1 MRKVP
6 GASVEF
12 DRLGRLIAVL
22 LGLYLL
28 KTLTQSVMAFA
39 LTGSIQSAMH
49 DLRDAV
55 EKKLAR
61 LPVKY
66 FDAHPFGDVLSRV
79 TNDLDTLSN
88 GLQQTLMQILSG
100 ILQIILAFAMM
111 LSINRL
117 MAAVVFLIVP
127 SGRPH
132 HPVCC
137 DPEPE
142 TLSRPAEHPGE
153 LNGAITEMYTGYK
166 EIQLFNKQEEAV
178 LDFEAV
184 NEELRDNAFKAQFMS
199 SLISPLVSMSTY
211 LVIGVVAI
219 IGCLLALNGSIQ
231 VGQIQAFVRYVWQV
245 NDPMSQVSNFS
256 AQIQAAFAALS
267 RIAQILDEEELAEP
281 QVPARLSEAPG
292 TIVFEHVYFGYEP
305 GKPIIRGPKPYGKT
319 RADRSHCRSYRSRE
333 VHHHQPPH
341 AILRCGQRQNSDGR
355 HRYPGHDPGG
365 PAQNM
370 AMVLQDTWLFNGTI
384 YDNLRYGRLD
394 ARRDEVIAAAK
405 LAGVHHFIKTLPG
418 GYDMIVNEE
427 GSNISQ
433 GEKQLLTIAR
443 AILKAPQILILDEAT
458 SSVDTRLE
466 KHLQEAMAT
475 VIGNRTSFII
485 AHRLST
491 IRNADPDSGFGSRGR
506 GGAGAARGTVKKR
519 RFLRPPLQ
527 FPVCPLAIRSDGNP
541 KKPHI
546 HQLFRCFQHCMNV
559 LRLLLL
565 LVLIQ
570 ERAEAV
576 LHALQISKHL
586 FLIQPGAQLYAF
598 RYLFEK
604 IPVHLTDRP
613 PQIPDPPRQVLRRP
627 EHGIFK
633 DPLFPGAG
641 CQRSIP
647 EHEKFFYG
655 LERIFLLCRRHF
667 SAPHIPSDPG
677 KPHPHTAG
685 TAHLSLNNNDTSSP

>member
-1 MRKVP
+1 MKHKIRYLKNTADRLAPFISPYKGGFFLSVLMVCLTTLTLSISPAVEGLATTLLVQNARDLMRKVP

-12 DRLGRLIAVL
+12 DHLGRLIAVL

-117 MAAVVFLIVP
+117 MTAVVFLIVP
-127 SGRPH
+127 SAVLITRFVVIRSQKLFLGQQN
-132 HPVCC
+132 
-137 DPEPE
+137 
-142 TLSRPAEHPGE
+142 TLGK

-267 RIAQILDEEELAEP
+267 RIAQILDEDELAEP
-281 QVPARLSEAPG
+281 QAPARLSEAPG

-305 GKPIIRGPKPYGKT
+305 GKPIIRDLNLTVKRGQTVAIVGPTGAGKSTIINLLMRFYDADSGRILMDGTDIRDMT
-319 RADRSHCRSYRSRE
+319 RED
-333 VHHHQPPH
+333 
-341 AILRCGQRQNSDGR
+341 LRK
-355 HRYPGHDPGG
+355 
-365 PAQNM
+365 NM

-475 VIGNRTSFII
+475 VIENRTSFII

-491 IRNADPDSGFGSRGR
+491 IRNAD
-506 GGAGAARGTVKKR
+506 
-519 RFLRPPLQ
+519 L
-527 FPVCPLAIRSDGNP
+527 I
-541 KKPHI
+541 
-546 HQLFRCFQHCMNV
+546 
-559 LRLLLL
+559 
-565 LVLIQ
+565 LVLDHGDVVEQ
-570 ERAEAV
+570 GRHAELLKKGGFYAR
-576 LHALQISKHL
+576 
-586 FLIQPGAQLYAF
+586 LYNS
-598 RYLFEK
+598 
-604 IPVHLTDRP
+604 
-613 PQIPDPPRQVLRRP
+613 Q
-627 EHGIFK
+627 
-633 DPLFPGAG
+633 
-641 CQRSIP
+641 
-647 EHEKFFYG
+647 
-655 LERIFLLCRRHF
+655 F
-667 SAPHIPSDPG
+667 SH
-677 KPHPHTAG
+677 
-685 TAHLSLNNNDTSSP
+685 SSG

>member
-1 MRKVP
+1 MKHKIRYLKNTAGRLAPFISPYKGGFFLSVLMVCLTTLTLSISPSVEGMATTLLVQNARDLMRKVP

-127 SGRPH
+127 SAVLITRFVVIRSQKLFLGQQN
-132 HPVCC
+132 
-137 DPEPE
+137 
-142 TLSRPAEHPGE
+142 TLGK

-305 GKPIIRGPKPYGKT
+305 GKPIIRDLNLTVKRGQTVAIVGPTGAGKSTIINLLMRFYDADSGRILMDGTDIRDMT
-319 RADRSHCRSYRSRE
+319 RED
-333 VHHHQPPH
+333 
-341 AILRCGQRQNSDGR
+341 LRK
-355 HRYPGHDPGG
+355 
-365 PAQNM
+365 NM

-475 VIGNRTSFII
+475 VIENRTSFII

-491 IRNADPDSGFGSRGR
+491 IRNAD
-506 GGAGAARGTVKKR
+506 
-519 RFLRPPLQ
+519 L
-527 FPVCPLAIRSDGNP
+527 I
-541 KKPHI
+541 
-546 HQLFRCFQHCMNV
+546 
-559 LRLLLL
+559 
-565 LVLIQ
+565 LVLDHGDVVEQ
-570 ERAEAV
+570 GRHAELLKKGGFYAR
-576 LHALQISKHL
+576 
-586 FLIQPGAQLYAF
+586 LYNSQF
-598 RYLFEK
+598 
-604 IPVHLTDRP
+604 
-613 PQIPDPPRQVLRRP
+613 
-627 EHGIFK
+627 
-633 DPLFPGAG
+633 
-641 CQRSIP
+641 
-647 EHEKFFYG
+647 
-655 LERIFLLCRRHF
+655 
-667 SAPHIPSDPG
+667 
-677 KPHPHTAG
+677 
-685 TAHLSLNNNDTSSP
+685 AH

>member
-1 MRKVP
+1 MKHKIRYLKNTADRLAPFISPYKGGFFLSVLMVCLTTLTLSISPSVEGMATTLLVQNARDLMRKVP

-127 SGRPH
+127 SAVLITRFVVIRSQKLFLGQQN
-132 HPVCC
+132 
-137 DPEPE
+137 
-142 TLSRPAEHPGE
+142 TLGK

-267 RIAQILDEEELAEP
+267 RIAQILDEDELAEP
-281 QVPARLSEAPG
+281 QAPARLSEAPG

-305 GKPIIRGPKPYGKT
+305 GKPIIRDLNLTVKRGQTVAIVGPTGAGKSTIINLLMRFYDADSGRILMDGTDIRDMT
-319 RADRSHCRSYRSRE
+319 RED
-333 VHHHQPPH
+333 
-341 AILRCGQRQNSDGR
+341 LRK
-355 HRYPGHDPGG
+355 
-365 PAQNM
+365 NM

-475 VIGNRTSFII
+475 VIENRTSFII

-491 IRNADPDSGFGSRGR
+491 IRNAD
-506 GGAGAARGTVKKR
+506 
-519 RFLRPPLQ
+519 L
-527 FPVCPLAIRSDGNP
+527 I
-541 KKPHI
+541 
-546 HQLFRCFQHCMNV
+546 
-559 LRLLLL
+559 
-565 LVLIQ
+565 LVLDHGDVVEQ
-570 ERAEAV
+570 GRHAELLKKGGFYAR
-576 LHALQISKHL
+576 
-586 FLIQPGAQLYAF
+586 LYNS
-598 RYLFEK
+598 
-604 IPVHLTDRP
+604 
-613 PQIPDPPRQVLRRP
+613 Q
-627 EHGIFK
+627 
-633 DPLFPGAG
+633 
-641 CQRSIP
+641 
-647 EHEKFFYG
+647 
-655 LERIFLLCRRHF
+655 F
-667 SAPHIPSDPG
+667 SH
-677 KPHPHTAG
+677 
-685 TAHLSLNNNDTSSP
+685 SSG

>member
-1 MRKVP
+1 MKHKIRYLKNTAGRLAPFISPYKGGFFLSVLMVCLTTLTLSISPAVEGMATTLLVQNARDLMRKVH
-6 GASVEF
+6 GASVES

-39 LTGSIQSAMH
+39 ITGSIQSAMH

-127 SGRPH
+127 SAVLITRFVVIRSQKLFLGQQN
-132 HPVCC
+132 
-137 DPEPE
+137 
-142 TLSRPAEHPGE
+142 TLGK

-267 RIAQILDEEELAEP
+267 RIAQILDEDELAEP
-281 QVPARLSEAPG
+281 QAPARLSEAPG

-305 GKPIIRGPKPYGKT
+305 GKPIIRDLNLTVKRGQTVAIVGPTGAGKSTIINLLMRFYDADSGRILMDGTDIRDMT
-319 RADRSHCRSYRSRE
+319 RED
-333 VHHHQPPH
+333 
-341 AILRCGQRQNSDGR
+341 LRK
-355 HRYPGHDPGG
+355 
-365 PAQNM
+365 NM

-475 VIGNRTSFII
+475 VIENRTSFII

-491 IRNADPDSGFGSRGR
+491 IRNAD
-506 GGAGAARGTVKKR
+506 
-519 RFLRPPLQ
+519 L
-527 FPVCPLAIRSDGNP
+527 I
-541 KKPHI
+541 
-546 HQLFRCFQHCMNV
+546 
-559 LRLLLL
+559 
-565 LVLIQ
+565 LVLDHGDVVEQ
-570 ERAEAV
+570 GRHAELLKKGGFYAR
-576 LHALQISKHL
+576 
-586 FLIQPGAQLYAF
+586 LYNSQF
-598 RYLFEK
+598 
-604 IPVHLTDRP
+604 
-613 PQIPDPPRQVLRRP
+613 
-627 EHGIFK
+627 
-633 DPLFPGAG
+633 
-641 CQRSIP
+641 
-647 EHEKFFYG
+647 
-655 LERIFLLCRRHF
+655 
-667 SAPHIPSDPG
+667 
-677 KPHPHTAG
+677 
-685 TAHLSLNNNDTSSP
+685 AH

>member
-1 MRKVP
+1 MKHKIRYLKNTAGRLAPFISPYKGGFFLSVLMVCLTTLTLSISPAVEGLATTLLVQNARDLMRKVP

-127 SGRPH
+127 SAVLITRFVVIRSQKLFLGQQN
-132 HPVCC
+132 
-137 DPEPE
+137 
-142 TLSRPAEHPGE
+142 TLGK

-305 GKPIIRGPKPYGKT
+305 GKPIIRDLNLTVKRGQTVAIVGPTGAGKSTIINLLMRFYDADSGRILMDGTDIRDMT
-319 RADRSHCRSYRSRE
+319 RED
-333 VHHHQPPH
+333 
-341 AILRCGQRQNSDGR
+341 LRK
-355 HRYPGHDPGG
+355 
-365 PAQNM
+365 NM

-475 VIGNRTSFII
+475 VIENRTSFII

-491 IRNADPDSGFGSRGR
+491 IRNAD
-506 GGAGAARGTVKKR
+506 
-519 RFLRPPLQ
+519 L
-527 FPVCPLAIRSDGNP
+527 I
-541 KKPHI
+541 
-546 HQLFRCFQHCMNV
+546 
-559 LRLLLL
+559 
-565 LVLIQ
+565 LVLDHGDVVEQ
-570 ERAEAV
+570 GRHAELLKKGGFYAR
-576 LHALQISKHL
+576 
-586 FLIQPGAQLYAF
+586 LYNSQF
-598 RYLFEK
+598 
-604 IPVHLTDRP
+604 
-613 PQIPDPPRQVLRRP
+613 
-627 EHGIFK
+627 
-633 DPLFPGAG
+633 
-641 CQRSIP
+641 
-647 EHEKFFYG
+647 
-655 LERIFLLCRRHF
+655 
-667 SAPHIPSDPG
+667 
-677 KPHPHTAG
+677 
-685 TAHLSLNNNDTSSP
+685 AH

>member
-1 MRKVP
+1 MKHKIRYLKNTAGRLAPFISPYKGGFFLSVLMVCLTTLTLSISPAVEGLATTLLVQNARDLMRKVP

-12 DRLGRLIAVL
+12 DHLGRLIAVL

-79 TNDLDTLSN
+79 TNDLDTLST
-88 GLQQTLMQILSG
+88 GLQQTFMQILSG

-117 MAAVVFLIVP
+117 MTAVVFLIVP
-127 SGRPH
+127 SAVLITRFVVIRSQKLFLGQQN
-132 HPVCC
+132 
-137 DPEPE
+137 
-142 TLSRPAEHPGE
+142 TLGK

-281 QVPARLSEAPG
+281 QAPARLSEAPG

-305 GKPIIRGPKPYGKT
+305 GKPIIRDLNLTVKRGQTVAIVGPTGAGKSTIINLLMRFYDADSGRILMDGTDIRDMT
-319 RADRSHCRSYRSRE
+319 RED
-333 VHHHQPPH
+333 
-341 AILRCGQRQNSDGR
+341 LRK
-355 HRYPGHDPGG
+355 
-365 PAQNM
+365 NM

-475 VIGNRTSFII
+475 VIENRTSFII

-491 IRNADPDSGFGSRGR
+491 IRNAD
-506 GGAGAARGTVKKR
+506 
-519 RFLRPPLQ
+519 L
-527 FPVCPLAIRSDGNP
+527 I
-541 KKPHI
+541 
-546 HQLFRCFQHCMNV
+546 
-559 LRLLLL
+559 
-565 LVLIQ
+565 LVLDHGDVVEQ
-570 ERAEAV
+570 GRHAELLKKGGFYAR
-576 LHALQISKHL
+576 
-586 FLIQPGAQLYAF
+586 LYNSQF
-598 RYLFEK
+598 
-604 IPVHLTDRP
+604 
-613 PQIPDPPRQVLRRP
+613 
-627 EHGIFK
+627 
-633 DPLFPGAG
+633 
-641 CQRSIP
+641 
-647 EHEKFFYG
+647 
-655 LERIFLLCRRHF
+655 
-667 SAPHIPSDPG
+667 
-677 KPHPHTAG
+677 
-685 TAHLSLNNNDTSSP
+685 AH

>member
-1 MRKVP
+1 MKHKIRYLKNTAGRLAPFISPYKGGFFLSVLMVCLTTLTLSISPAVEGLATTLLVQNARDLMRKVP

-12 DRLGRLIAVL
+12 DHLGRLIAVL

-28 KTLTQSVMAFA
+28 KTLTQSVMAFT

-127 SGRPH
+127 SAVLITRFVVIRSQKLFLGQQN
-132 HPVCC
+132 
-137 DPEPE
+137 
-142 TLSRPAEHPGE
+142 TLGK

-267 RIAQILDEEELAEP
+267 RIAQILDEDELAEP
-281 QVPARLSEAPG
+281 QAPARLSEAPG

-305 GKPIIRGPKPYGKT
+305 GKPIIRDLNLTVKRGQTVAIVGPTGAGKSTIINLLMRFYDADSGRILMDGTDIRDMT
-319 RADRSHCRSYRSRE
+319 RED
-333 VHHHQPPH
+333 
-341 AILRCGQRQNSDGR
+341 LRK
-355 HRYPGHDPGG
+355 
-365 PAQNM
+365 NM

-475 VIGNRTSFII
+475 VIENRTSFII

-491 IRNADPDSGFGSRGR
+491 IRNAD
-506 GGAGAARGTVKKR
+506 
-519 RFLRPPLQ
+519 L
-527 FPVCPLAIRSDGNP
+527 I
-541 KKPHI
+541 
-546 HQLFRCFQHCMNV
+546 
-559 LRLLLL
+559 
-565 LVLIQ
+565 LVLDHGDVVEQ
-570 ERAEAV
+570 GRHAELLKKGGFYAR
-576 LHALQISKHL
+576 
-586 FLIQPGAQLYAF
+586 LYNS
-598 RYLFEK
+598 
-604 IPVHLTDRP
+604 
-613 PQIPDPPRQVLRRP
+613 Q
-627 EHGIFK
+627 
-633 DPLFPGAG
+633 
-641 CQRSIP
+641 
-647 EHEKFFYG
+647 
-655 LERIFLLCRRHF
+655 F
-667 SAPHIPSDPG
+667 SH
-677 KPHPHTAG
+677 
-685 TAHLSLNNNDTSSP
+685 SSG

>member
-1 MRKVP
+1 MKHKIRYLKNTAGRLAPFISPYKGGFFLSVLMVCLTTLTLSISPSVEGMATTLLVQNARDLMRKVP

-39 LTGSIQSAMH
+39 ITGSIQSAMH

-127 SGRPH
+127 SAVLITRFVVIRSQKLFLGQQN
-132 HPVCC
+132 
-137 DPEPE
+137 
-142 TLSRPAEHPGE
+142 TLGK

-305 GKPIIRGPKPYGKT
+305 GKPIIRDLNLTVKRGQTVAIVGPTGAGKSTIINLLMRFYDADSGRILMDGTDIRDMT
-319 RADRSHCRSYRSRE
+319 RED
-333 VHHHQPPH
+333 
-341 AILRCGQRQNSDGR
+341 LRK
-355 HRYPGHDPGG
+355 
-365 PAQNM
+365 NM

-475 VIGNRTSFII
+475 VIENRTSFII

-491 IRNADPDSGFGSRGR
+491 IRNAD
-506 GGAGAARGTVKKR
+506 
-519 RFLRPPLQ
+519 L
-527 FPVCPLAIRSDGNP
+527 I
-541 KKPHI
+541 
-546 HQLFRCFQHCMNV
+546 
-559 LRLLLL
+559 
-565 LVLIQ
+565 LVLDHGDVVEQ
-570 ERAEAV
+570 GRHAELLKKGGFYAR
-576 LHALQISKHL
+576 
-586 FLIQPGAQLYAF
+586 LYNSQF
-598 RYLFEK
+598 
-604 IPVHLTDRP
+604 
-613 PQIPDPPRQVLRRP
+613 
-627 EHGIFK
+627 
-633 DPLFPGAG
+633 
-641 CQRSIP
+641 
-647 EHEKFFYG
+647 
-655 LERIFLLCRRHF
+655 
-667 SAPHIPSDPG
+667 
-677 KPHPHTAG
+677 
-685 TAHLSLNNNDTSSP
+685 AH

>member
-1 MRKVP
+1 MKHKIRYLKNTAGRLAPFISPYKGGFFLSVLMVCLTTLTLSISPAVEGMATTLLVQNARDLMRKVP

-66 FDAHPFGDVLSRV
+66 VDAHPFGDVLSRV

-127 SGRPH
+127 SAVLITRFVVIRSQKLFLGQQN
-132 HPVCC
+132 
-137 DPEPE
+137 
-142 TLSRPAEHPGE
+142 TLGK

-305 GKPIIRGPKPYGKT
+305 GKPIIRDLNLTVKRGQTVAIVGPTGAGKSTIINLLMRFYDADSGRILMDGTDIRDMT
-319 RADRSHCRSYRSRE
+319 RED
-333 VHHHQPPH
+333 
-341 AILRCGQRQNSDGR
+341 LRK
-355 HRYPGHDPGG
+355 
-365 PAQNM
+365 NM

-475 VIGNRTSFII
+475 VIENRTSFII

-491 IRNADPDSGFGSRGR
+491 IRNAD
-506 GGAGAARGTVKKR
+506 
-519 RFLRPPLQ
+519 L
-527 FPVCPLAIRSDGNP
+527 I
-541 KKPHI
+541 
-546 HQLFRCFQHCMNV
+546 
-559 LRLLLL
+559 
-565 LVLIQ
+565 LVLDHGDVVEQ
-570 ERAEAV
+570 GRHAELLKKGGFYAR
-576 LHALQISKHL
+576 
-586 FLIQPGAQLYAF
+586 LYNSQF
-598 RYLFEK
+598 
-604 IPVHLTDRP
+604 
-613 PQIPDPPRQVLRRP
+613 
-627 EHGIFK
+627 
-633 DPLFPGAG
+633 
-641 CQRSIP
+641 
-647 EHEKFFYG
+647 
-655 LERIFLLCRRHF
+655 
-667 SAPHIPSDPG
+667 
-677 KPHPHTAG
+677 
-685 TAHLSLNNNDTSSP
+685 AH

>member
-1 MRKVP
+1 MKHKIRYLKNTAGRLAPFISPYKGGFFLSVLMVCLTTLTLSISPSVEGMATTLLVQNARDLMRKVP

-55 EKKLAR
+55 EKTLAR

-127 SGRPH
+127 SAVLITRFVVIRSQKLFLGQQN
-132 HPVCC
+132 
-137 DPEPE
+137 
-142 TLSRPAEHPGE
+142 TLGK

-267 RIAQILDEEELAEP
+267 RIAQILDEDELAEP
-281 QVPARLSEAPG
+281 QAPARLSEAPG

-305 GKPIIRGPKPYGKT
+305 GKPIIRDLNLTVKRGQTVAIVGPTGAGKSTIINLLMRFYDADSGRILMDGTDIRDMT
-319 RADRSHCRSYRSRE
+319 RED
-333 VHHHQPPH
+333 
-341 AILRCGQRQNSDGR
+341 LRK
-355 HRYPGHDPGG
+355 
-365 PAQNM
+365 NM

-475 VIGNRTSFII
+475 VIENRTSFII

-491 IRNADPDSGFGSRGR
+491 IRNAD
-506 GGAGAARGTVKKR
+506 
-519 RFLRPPLQ
+519 L
-527 FPVCPLAIRSDGNP
+527 I
-541 KKPHI
+541 
-546 HQLFRCFQHCMNV
+546 
-559 LRLLLL
+559 
-565 LVLIQ
+565 LVLDHGDVVEQ
-570 ERAEAV
+570 GRHAELLKKGGFYAR
-576 LHALQISKHL
+576 
-586 FLIQPGAQLYAF
+586 LYNS
-598 RYLFEK
+598 
-604 IPVHLTDRP
+604 
-613 PQIPDPPRQVLRRP
+613 Q
-627 EHGIFK
+627 
-633 DPLFPGAG
+633 
-641 CQRSIP
+641 
-647 EHEKFFYG
+647 
-655 LERIFLLCRRHF
+655 F
-667 SAPHIPSDPG
+667 SH
-677 KPHPHTAG
+677 
-685 TAHLSLNNNDTSSP
+685 SSG

>member
-1 MRKVP
+1 MKHKIRYLKNTADRLAPFISPYKGGFFLSVLMVCLTTLTLSISPAVEGLATTLLVQNARDLMRKVP

-39 LTGSIQSAMH
+39 ITGSIQSAMH

-127 SGRPH
+127 SAVLITRFVVIRSQKLFLGQQN
-132 HPVCC
+132 
-137 DPEPE
+137 
-142 TLSRPAEHPGE
+142 TLGK

-305 GKPIIRGPKPYGKT
+305 GKPIIRDLNLTVKRGQTVAIVGPTGAGKSTIINLLMRFYDADSGRILMDGTDIRDMT
-319 RADRSHCRSYRSRE
+319 RED
-333 VHHHQPPH
+333 
-341 AILRCGQRQNSDGR
+341 LRK
-355 HRYPGHDPGG
+355 
-365 PAQNM
+365 NM

-475 VIGNRTSFII
+475 VIENRTSFII

-491 IRNADPDSGFGSRGR
+491 IRNAD
-506 GGAGAARGTVKKR
+506 
-519 RFLRPPLQ
+519 L
-527 FPVCPLAIRSDGNP
+527 I
-541 KKPHI
+541 
-546 HQLFRCFQHCMNV
+546 
-559 LRLLLL
+559 
-565 LVLIQ
+565 LVLDHGDVVEQ
-570 ERAEAV
+570 GRHAELLKKGGFYAR
-576 LHALQISKHL
+576 
-586 FLIQPGAQLYAF
+586 LYNSQF
-598 RYLFEK
+598 
-604 IPVHLTDRP
+604 
-613 PQIPDPPRQVLRRP
+613 
-627 EHGIFK
+627 
-633 DPLFPGAG
+633 
-641 CQRSIP
+641 
-647 EHEKFFYG
+647 
-655 LERIFLLCRRHF
+655 
-667 SAPHIPSDPG
+667 
-677 KPHPHTAG
+677 
-685 TAHLSLNNNDTSSP
+685 AH

>member
-1 MRKVP
+1 MKHKIRYLKNTAGRLAPFISPYKGGFFLSVLMVCLTTLTLSISPSVEGMATTLLVQNARDLMRKVP

-127 SGRPH
+127 SAVLITRFVVIRSQKLFLGQQN
-132 HPVCC
+132 
-137 DPEPE
+137 
-142 TLSRPAEHPGE
+142 TLGK

-305 GKPIIRGPKPYGKT
+305 GKPIIRDLNLTVKRGQTVAIVGPTGAGKSTIINLLMRFYDADSGRILMDGTDIRDMT
-319 RADRSHCRSYRSRE
+319 RED
-333 VHHHQPPH
+333 
-341 AILRCGQRQNSDGR
+341 LRK
-355 HRYPGHDPGG
+355 
-365 PAQNM
+365 NM

-466 KHLQEAMAT
+466 KRLQEAMAT
-475 VIGNRTSFII
+475 VIENRTSFII

-491 IRNADPDSGFGSRGR
+491 IRNAD
-506 GGAGAARGTVKKR
+506 
-519 RFLRPPLQ
+519 L
-527 FPVCPLAIRSDGNP
+527 I
-541 KKPHI
+541 
-546 HQLFRCFQHCMNV
+546 
-559 LRLLLL
+559 
-565 LVLIQ
+565 LVLDHGDVVEQ
-570 ERAEAV
+570 GRHAELLKKGGFYAR
-576 LHALQISKHL
+576 
-586 FLIQPGAQLYAF
+586 LYNSQF
-598 RYLFEK
+598 
-604 IPVHLTDRP
+604 
-613 PQIPDPPRQVLRRP
+613 
-627 EHGIFK
+627 
-633 DPLFPGAG
+633 
-641 CQRSIP
+641 
-647 EHEKFFYG
+647 
-655 LERIFLLCRRHF
+655 
-667 SAPHIPSDPG
+667 
-677 KPHPHTAG
+677 
-685 TAHLSLNNNDTSSP
+685 AH

>member
-1 MRKVP
+1 MKHKIRYLKNTADRLAPFISPYKGGFFLSVLMVCLTTLTLSISPAVEGMATTLLVQNARDLMRKVP

-12 DRLGRLIAVL
+12 DHLGRLIAVL

-79 TNDLDTLSN
+79 TNDLDTLST

-117 MAAVVFLIVP
+117 MTAVVFLIVP
-127 SGRPH
+127 SAVLITRFVVIRSQKLFLGQQN
-132 HPVCC
+132 
-137 DPEPE
+137 
-142 TLSRPAEHPGE
+142 TLGK

-267 RIAQILDEEELAEP
+267 RIAQILDEDELAEP
-281 QVPARLSEAPG
+281 QAPARLSEAPG

-305 GKPIIRGPKPYGKT
+305 GKPIIRDLNLTVKRGQTVAIVGPTGAGKSTIINLLMRFYDADSGRILMDGTDIRDMT
-319 RADRSHCRSYRSRE
+319 RED
-333 VHHHQPPH
+333 
-341 AILRCGQRQNSDGR
+341 LRK
-355 HRYPGHDPGG
+355 
-365 PAQNM
+365 NM

-475 VIGNRTSFII
+475 VIENRTSFII

-491 IRNADPDSGFGSRGR
+491 IRNAD
-506 GGAGAARGTVKKR
+506 
-519 RFLRPPLQ
+519 L
-527 FPVCPLAIRSDGNP
+527 I
-541 KKPHI
+541 
-546 HQLFRCFQHCMNV
+546 
-559 LRLLLL
+559 
-565 LVLIQ
+565 LVLDHGDVVEQ
-570 ERAEAV
+570 GRHAELLKKGGFYAR
-576 LHALQISKHL
+576 
-586 FLIQPGAQLYAF
+586 LYNS
-598 RYLFEK
+598 
-604 IPVHLTDRP
+604 
-613 PQIPDPPRQVLRRP
+613 Q
-627 EHGIFK
+627 
-633 DPLFPGAG
+633 
-641 CQRSIP
+641 
-647 EHEKFFYG
+647 
-655 LERIFLLCRRHF
+655 F
-667 SAPHIPSDPG
+667 SH
-677 KPHPHTAG
+677 
-685 TAHLSLNNNDTSSP
+685 SSG

>member
-1 MRKVP
+1 MKHKIRYLKNTAGRLAPFISPYKGGFFLSVLMVCLTTLTLSISPSVEGMATTLLVQNARDLMRKVP

-127 SGRPH
+127 SAVLITRFVVIRSQKLFLGQQN
-132 HPVCC
+132 
-137 DPEPE
+137 
-142 TLSRPAEHPGE
+142 TLGK

-305 GKPIIRGPKPYGKT
+305 GKPIIRDLNLTVKRGQTVAIVGPTGAGKSTIINLLMRFYDADSGRILMDGTDIRDMT
-319 RADRSHCRSYRSRE
+319 RED
-333 VHHHQPPH
+333 
-341 AILRCGQRQNSDGR
+341 LRK
-355 HRYPGHDPGG
+355 
-365 PAQNM
+365 NM

-466 KHLQEAMAT
+466 KRLQEAMAT
-475 VIGNRTSFII
+475 VIENRTSFII

-491 IRNADPDSGFGSRGR
+491 IRNAD
-506 GGAGAARGTVKKR
+506 
-519 RFLRPPLQ
+519 L
-527 FPVCPLAIRSDGNP
+527 I
-541 KKPHI
+541 
-546 HQLFRCFQHCMNV
+546 
-559 LRLLLL
+559 
-565 LVLIQ
+565 LVLDHGDVVEQ
-570 ERAEAV
+570 GRHAELLKKGGFYAR
-576 LHALQISKHL
+576 
-586 FLIQPGAQLYAF
+586 LYNS
-598 RYLFEK
+598 
-604 IPVHLTDRP
+604 
-613 PQIPDPPRQVLRRP
+613 Q
-627 EHGIFK
+627 
-633 DPLFPGAG
+633 
-641 CQRSIP
+641 
-647 EHEKFFYG
+647 
-655 LERIFLLCRRHF
+655 F
-667 SAPHIPSDPG
+667 SH
-677 KPHPHTAG
+677 
-685 TAHLSLNNNDTSSP
+685 SSG

>member
-1 MRKVP
+1 MKHKIRYLKNTAGRLAPFISPYKGGFFLSVLMVCLTTLTLSISPSVEGMATTLLVQNARDLMRKVP

-49 DLRDAV
+49 DLRGAV

-127 SGRPH
+127 SAVLITRFVVIRSQKLFLGQQN
-132 HPVCC
+132 
-137 DPEPE
+137 
-142 TLSRPAEHPGE
+142 TLGK

-305 GKPIIRGPKPYGKT
+305 GKPIIRDLNLTVKRGQTVAIVGPTGAGKSTIINLLMRFYDADSGRILMDGTDIRDMT
-319 RADRSHCRSYRSRE
+319 RED
-333 VHHHQPPH
+333 
-341 AILRCGQRQNSDGR
+341 LRK
-355 HRYPGHDPGG
+355 
-365 PAQNM
+365 NM

-475 VIGNRTSFII
+475 VIENRTSFII

-491 IRNADPDSGFGSRGR
+491 IRNAD
-506 GGAGAARGTVKKR
+506 
-519 RFLRPPLQ
+519 L
-527 FPVCPLAIRSDGNP
+527 I
-541 KKPHI
+541 
-546 HQLFRCFQHCMNV
+546 
-559 LRLLLL
+559 
-565 LVLIQ
+565 LVLDHGDVVEQ
-570 ERAEAV
+570 GRHAELLKKGGFYAR
-576 LHALQISKHL
+576 
-586 FLIQPGAQLYAF
+586 LYNSQF
-598 RYLFEK
+598 
-604 IPVHLTDRP
+604 
-613 PQIPDPPRQVLRRP
+613 
-627 EHGIFK
+627 
-633 DPLFPGAG
+633 
-641 CQRSIP
+641 
-647 EHEKFFYG
+647 
-655 LERIFLLCRRHF
+655 
-667 SAPHIPSDPG
+667 
-677 KPHPHTAG
+677 
-685 TAHLSLNNNDTSSP
+685 AH

>member
-1 MRKVP
+1 MKHKIRYLKNTADRLAPFISPYKGGFFLSVLMVCLTTLTLSISPAVEGLATTLLVQNARDLMRKVP

-12 DRLGRLIAVL
+12 DHLGRLIAVL

-127 SGRPH
+127 SAVLITRFVVIRSQKLFLGQQN
-132 HPVCC
+132 
-137 DPEPE
+137 
-142 TLSRPAEHPGE
+142 TLGK

-305 GKPIIRGPKPYGKT
+305 GKPIIRDLNLTVKRGQTVAIVGPTGAGKSTIINLLMRFYDADSGRILMDGTDIRDIT
-319 RADRSHCRSYRSRE
+319 RED
-333 VHHHQPPH
+333 
-341 AILRCGQRQNSDGR
+341 LRK
-355 HRYPGHDPGG
+355 
-365 PAQNM
+365 NM

-475 VIGNRTSFII
+475 VIENRTSFII

-491 IRNADPDSGFGSRGR
+491 IRNAD
-506 GGAGAARGTVKKR
+506 
-519 RFLRPPLQ
+519 L
-527 FPVCPLAIRSDGNP
+527 I
-541 KKPHI
+541 
-546 HQLFRCFQHCMNV
+546 
-559 LRLLLL
+559 
-565 LVLIQ
+565 LVLDHGDVVEQ
-570 ERAEAV
+570 GRHAELLKKGGFYAR
-576 LHALQISKHL
+576 
-586 FLIQPGAQLYAF
+586 LYNS
-598 RYLFEK
+598 
-604 IPVHLTDRP
+604 
-613 PQIPDPPRQVLRRP
+613 Q
-627 EHGIFK
+627 
-633 DPLFPGAG
+633 
-641 CQRSIP
+641 
-647 EHEKFFYG
+647 
-655 LERIFLLCRRHF
+655 F
-667 SAPHIPSDPG
+667 SH
-677 KPHPHTAG
+677 
-685 TAHLSLNNNDTSSP
+685 SSG

>member
-1 MRKVP
+1 MKHKIRYLKNTAGRLAPFISPYKGGFFLSVLMVCLTTLTLSISPAVEGMATTLLVQNARDLMRKVP

-39 LTGSIQSAMH
+39 ITGSIQSAMH

-127 SGRPH
+127 SAVLITRFVVIRSQKLFLGQQN
-132 HPVCC
+132 
-137 DPEPE
+137 
-142 TLSRPAEHPGE
+142 TLGK

-267 RIAQILDEEELAEP
+267 RIAQILDEDELAEP
-281 QVPARLSEAPG
+281 QAPARLSEAPG

-305 GKPIIRGPKPYGKT
+305 GKPIIRDLNLTVKRGQTVAIVGPTGAGKSTIINLLMRFYDADSGRILMDGTDIRDMT
-319 RADRSHCRSYRSRE
+319 RED
-333 VHHHQPPH
+333 
-341 AILRCGQRQNSDGR
+341 LRK
-355 HRYPGHDPGG
+355 
-365 PAQNM
+365 NM

-475 VIGNRTSFII
+475 VIENRTSFII

-491 IRNADPDSGFGSRGR
+491 IRNAD
-506 GGAGAARGTVKKR
+506 
-519 RFLRPPLQ
+519 L
-527 FPVCPLAIRSDGNP
+527 I
-541 KKPHI
+541 
-546 HQLFRCFQHCMNV
+546 
-559 LRLLLL
+559 
-565 LVLIQ
+565 LVLDHGDVVEQ
-570 ERAEAV
+570 GRHAELLKKGGFYAR
-576 LHALQISKHL
+576 
-586 FLIQPGAQLYAF
+586 LYNS
-598 RYLFEK
+598 
-604 IPVHLTDRP
+604 
-613 PQIPDPPRQVLRRP
+613 Q
-627 EHGIFK
+627 
-633 DPLFPGAG
+633 
-641 CQRSIP
+641 
-647 EHEKFFYG
+647 
-655 LERIFLLCRRHF
+655 F
-667 SAPHIPSDPG
+667 SH
-677 KPHPHTAG
+677 
-685 TAHLSLNNNDTSSP
+685 SSG

>member
-1 MRKVP
+1 MKHKIRYLKNTAGRLAPFISPYKGGFFLSVLMVCLTTLTLSISPSVEGMATTLLVQNARDLMRKAP

-127 SGRPH
+127 SAVLITRFVVIRSQKLFLGQQN
-132 HPVCC
+132 
-137 DPEPE
+137 
-142 TLSRPAEHPGE
+142 TLGK

-281 QVPARLSEAPG
+281 QAPARLSEAPG

-305 GKPIIRGPKPYGKT
+305 GKPIIRDLNLTVKRGQTVAIVGPTGAGKSTIINLLMRFYDADSGRILMDGTDIRDMT
-319 RADRSHCRSYRSRE
+319 RED
-333 VHHHQPPH
+333 
-341 AILRCGQRQNSDGR
+341 LRK
-355 HRYPGHDPGG
+355 
-365 PAQNM
+365 NM

-475 VIGNRTSFII
+475 VIENRTSFII

-491 IRNADPDSGFGSRGR
+491 IRNAD
-506 GGAGAARGTVKKR
+506 
-519 RFLRPPLQ
+519 L
-527 FPVCPLAIRSDGNP
+527 I
-541 KKPHI
+541 
-546 HQLFRCFQHCMNV
+546 
-559 LRLLLL
+559 
-565 LVLIQ
+565 LVLDHGDVVEQ
-570 ERAEAV
+570 GRHAELLKKGGFYAR
-576 LHALQISKHL
+576 
-586 FLIQPGAQLYAF
+586 LYNSQF
-598 RYLFEK
+598 
-604 IPVHLTDRP
+604 
-613 PQIPDPPRQVLRRP
+613 
-627 EHGIFK
+627 
-633 DPLFPGAG
+633 
-641 CQRSIP
+641 
-647 EHEKFFYG
+647 
-655 LERIFLLCRRHF
+655 
-667 SAPHIPSDPG
+667 
-677 KPHPHTAG
+677 
-685 TAHLSLNNNDTSSP
+685 AH

>member
-1 MRKVP
+1 MKHKIRYLKNTADRLAPFISPYKGGFFLSVLMVCLTTLTLSISPAVEGLATTLLVQNARDLMRKVP

-12 DRLGRLIAVL
+12 DHLGRLIAVL

-28 KTLTQSVMAFA
+28 KTLTQSVMAFT

-79 TNDLDTLSN
+79 TNDLDTLST

-117 MAAVVFLIVP
+117 MTAVVFLIVP
-127 SGRPH
+127 SAVLITRFVVIRSQKLFLGQQN
-132 HPVCC
+132 
-137 DPEPE
+137 
-142 TLSRPAEHPGE
+142 TLGK

-267 RIAQILDEEELAEP
+267 RIAQILDEDELAEP
-281 QVPARLSEAPG
+281 QAPARLSEAPG

-305 GKPIIRGPKPYGKT
+305 GKPIIRDLNLTVKRGQTVAIVGPTGAGKSTIINLLMRFYDADSGRILMDGTDIRDMT
-319 RADRSHCRSYRSRE
+319 RED
-333 VHHHQPPH
+333 
-341 AILRCGQRQNSDGR
+341 LRK
-355 HRYPGHDPGG
+355 
-365 PAQNM
+365 NM

-475 VIGNRTSFII
+475 VIENRTSFII

-491 IRNADPDSGFGSRGR
+491 IRNAD
-506 GGAGAARGTVKKR
+506 
-519 RFLRPPLQ
+519 L
-527 FPVCPLAIRSDGNP
+527 I
-541 KKPHI
+541 
-546 HQLFRCFQHCMNV
+546 
-559 LRLLLL
+559 
-565 LVLIQ
+565 LVLDHGDVVEQ
-570 ERAEAV
+570 GRHTELLKKGGFYAR
-576 LHALQISKHL
+576 
-586 FLIQPGAQLYAF
+586 LYNS
-598 RYLFEK
+598 
-604 IPVHLTDRP
+604 
-613 PQIPDPPRQVLRRP
+613 Q
-627 EHGIFK
+627 
-633 DPLFPGAG
+633 
-641 CQRSIP
+641 
-647 EHEKFFYG
+647 
-655 LERIFLLCRRHF
+655 F
-667 SAPHIPSDPG
+667 SH
-677 KPHPHTAG
+677 
-685 TAHLSLNNNDTSSP
+685 SSG

>member
-1 MRKVP
+1 MKHKIRYLKNTAGRLAPFISPYKGGFFLSVLMVCLTTLTLSISPAVEGMATTLLVQNARDLMRKVP

-12 DRLGRLIAVL
+12 DHLGRLIAVL

-117 MAAVVFLIVP
+117 MTAVVFLIVP
-127 SGRPH
+127 SAVLITRFVVIRSQKLFLGQQN
-132 HPVCC
+132 
-137 DPEPE
+137 
-142 TLSRPAEHPGE
+142 TLGK

-267 RIAQILDEEELAEP
+267 RIAQILDEDELAEP
-281 QVPARLSEAPG
+281 QAPARLSEAPG

-305 GKPIIRGPKPYGKT
+305 GKPIIRDLNLTVKRGQTVAIVGPTGAGKSTIINLLMRFYDADSGRILMDGTDIRDMT
-319 RADRSHCRSYRSRE
+319 RED
-333 VHHHQPPH
+333 
-341 AILRCGQRQNSDGR
+341 LRK
-355 HRYPGHDPGG
+355 
-365 PAQNM
+365 NM

-475 VIGNRTSFII
+475 VIENRTSFII

-491 IRNADPDSGFGSRGR
+491 IRNAD
-506 GGAGAARGTVKKR
+506 
-519 RFLRPPLQ
+519 L
-527 FPVCPLAIRSDGNP
+527 I
-541 KKPHI
+541 
-546 HQLFRCFQHCMNV
+546 
-559 LRLLLL
+559 
-565 LVLIQ
+565 LVLDHGDVVEQ
-570 ERAEAV
+570 GRHTELLKKGGFYAR
-576 LHALQISKHL
+576 
-586 FLIQPGAQLYAF
+586 LYNS
-598 RYLFEK
+598 
-604 IPVHLTDRP
+604 
-613 PQIPDPPRQVLRRP
+613 Q
-627 EHGIFK
+627 
-633 DPLFPGAG
+633 
-641 CQRSIP
+641 
-647 EHEKFFYG
+647 
-655 LERIFLLCRRHF
+655 F
-667 SAPHIPSDPG
+667 SH
-677 KPHPHTAG
+677 
-685 TAHLSLNNNDTSSP
+685 SSG

>member
-1 MRKVP
+1 MKHKIRYLKNTAGRLAPFISPYKGGFFLSVLMVCLTTLTLSISPSVEGMATTLLVQDARDLMRKVP

-127 SGRPH
+127 SAVLITRFVVIRSQKLFLGQQN
-132 HPVCC
+132 
-137 DPEPE
+137 
-142 TLSRPAEHPGE
+142 TLGK

-305 GKPIIRGPKPYGKT
+305 GKPIIRDLNLTVKRGQTVAIVGPTGAGKSTIINLLMRFYDADSGRILMDGTDIRDMT
-319 RADRSHCRSYRSRE
+319 RED
-333 VHHHQPPH
+333 
-341 AILRCGQRQNSDGR
+341 LRK
-355 HRYPGHDPGG
+355 
-365 PAQNM
+365 NM

-475 VIGNRTSFII
+475 VIENRTSFII

-491 IRNADPDSGFGSRGR
+491 IRNAD
-506 GGAGAARGTVKKR
+506 
-519 RFLRPPLQ
+519 L
-527 FPVCPLAIRSDGNP
+527 I
-541 KKPHI
+541 
-546 HQLFRCFQHCMNV
+546 
-559 LRLLLL
+559 
-565 LVLIQ
+565 LVLDHGDVVEQ
-570 ERAEAV
+570 GRHAELLKKGGFYAR
-576 LHALQISKHL
+576 
-586 FLIQPGAQLYAF
+586 LYNSQF
-598 RYLFEK
+598 
-604 IPVHLTDRP
+604 
-613 PQIPDPPRQVLRRP
+613 
-627 EHGIFK
+627 
-633 DPLFPGAG
+633 
-641 CQRSIP
+641 
-647 EHEKFFYG
+647 
-655 LERIFLLCRRHF
+655 
-667 SAPHIPSDPG
+667 
-677 KPHPHTAG
+677 
-685 TAHLSLNNNDTSSP
+685 AH

>member
-1 MRKVP
+1 MKHKIRYLKNTADRLAPFISPYKGGFFLSVLMVCLTTLTLSISPAVEGMATTLLVQNARDLMRKVP

-39 LTGSIQSAMH
+39 ITGSIQSAMH

-127 SGRPH
+127 SAVLITRFVVIRSQKLFLGQQN
-132 HPVCC
+132 
-137 DPEPE
+137 
-142 TLSRPAEHPGE
+142 TLGK

-305 GKPIIRGPKPYGKT
+305 GKPIIRDLNLTVKRGQTVAIVGPTGAGKSTIINLLMRFYDADSGRILMDGTDIRDMT
-319 RADRSHCRSYRSRE
+319 RED
-333 VHHHQPPH
+333 
-341 AILRCGQRQNSDGR
+341 LRK
-355 HRYPGHDPGG
+355 
-365 PAQNM
+365 NM

-475 VIGNRTSFII
+475 VIENRTSFII

-491 IRNADPDSGFGSRGR
+491 IRNAD
-506 GGAGAARGTVKKR
+506 
-519 RFLRPPLQ
+519 L
-527 FPVCPLAIRSDGNP
+527 I
-541 KKPHI
+541 
-546 HQLFRCFQHCMNV
+546 
-559 LRLLLL
+559 
-565 LVLIQ
+565 LVLDHGDVVEQ
-570 ERAEAV
+570 GRHAELLKKGGFYAR
-576 LHALQISKHL
+576 
-586 FLIQPGAQLYAF
+586 LYNSQF
-598 RYLFEK
+598 
-604 IPVHLTDRP
+604 
-613 PQIPDPPRQVLRRP
+613 
-627 EHGIFK
+627 
-633 DPLFPGAG
+633 
-641 CQRSIP
+641 
-647 EHEKFFYG
+647 
-655 LERIFLLCRRHF
+655 
-667 SAPHIPSDPG
+667 
-677 KPHPHTAG
+677 
-685 TAHLSLNNNDTSSP
+685 AH

>member
-1 MRKVP
+1 MKHKIRYLKNTAGRLAPFISPYKGGFFLSVLMVCLTTLTLSISPSVEGMATTLLVQNARDLMRKVP

-127 SGRPH
+127 SAVLITRFVVIRSQKLFLGQQN
-132 HPVCC
+132 
-137 DPEPE
+137 
-142 TLSRPAEHPGE
+142 TLGK

-305 GKPIIRGPKPYGKT
+305 GKPIIRDLNLTVKRGQTVAIVGPTGAGKSTIINLLMRFYDADSGRILMDGTDIRDMT
-319 RADRSHCRSYRSRE
+319 RE
-333 VHHHQPPH
+333 N
-341 AILRCGQRQNSDGR
+341 LRK
-355 HRYPGHDPGG
+355 
-365 PAQNM
+365 NM

-475 VIGNRTSFII
+475 VIENRTSFII

-491 IRNADPDSGFGSRGR
+491 IRNAD
-506 GGAGAARGTVKKR
+506 
-519 RFLRPPLQ
+519 L
-527 FPVCPLAIRSDGNP
+527 I
-541 KKPHI
+541 
-546 HQLFRCFQHCMNV
+546 
-559 LRLLLL
+559 
-565 LVLIQ
+565 LVLDHGDVVEQ
-570 ERAEAV
+570 GRHTELLKKGGFYAR
-576 LHALQISKHL
+576 
-586 FLIQPGAQLYAF
+586 LYNSQF
-598 RYLFEK
+598 
-604 IPVHLTDRP
+604 
-613 PQIPDPPRQVLRRP
+613 
-627 EHGIFK
+627 
-633 DPLFPGAG
+633 
-641 CQRSIP
+641 
-647 EHEKFFYG
+647 
-655 LERIFLLCRRHF
+655 
-667 SAPHIPSDPG
+667 
-677 KPHPHTAG
+677 
-685 TAHLSLNNNDTSSP
+685 AH

>member
-1 MRKVP
+1 MKHKIRYLKNTAGRLAPFISPYKGGFFLSVLMVCLTTLTLSISPAVEGMASTLLVHNARDLMGKVP

-12 DRLGRLIAVL
+12 ERLGRLIAVL

-127 SGRPH
+127 SAVLITRFVVIRSQKLFLGQQN
-132 HPVCC
+132 
-137 DPEPE
+137 
-142 TLSRPAEHPGE
+142 TLGK

-305 GKPIIRGPKPYGKT
+305 GKPIIRDLNLTVKRGQTVAIVGPTGAGKSTIINLLMRFYDADSGRILMDGTDIRDMT
-319 RADRSHCRSYRSRE
+319 RED
-333 VHHHQPPH
+333 
-341 AILRCGQRQNSDGR
+341 LRK
-355 HRYPGHDPGG
+355 
-365 PAQNM
+365 NM

-475 VIGNRTSFII
+475 VIENRTSFII

-491 IRNADPDSGFGSRGR
+491 IRNAD
-506 GGAGAARGTVKKR
+506 
-519 RFLRPPLQ
+519 L
-527 FPVCPLAIRSDGNP
+527 I
-541 KKPHI
+541 
-546 HQLFRCFQHCMNV
+546 
-559 LRLLLL
+559 
-565 LVLIQ
+565 LVLDHGDVVEQ
-570 ERAEAV
+570 GRHAELLKKGGFYAR
-576 LHALQISKHL
+576 
-586 FLIQPGAQLYAF
+586 LYNSQF
-598 RYLFEK
+598 
-604 IPVHLTDRP
+604 
-613 PQIPDPPRQVLRRP
+613 
-627 EHGIFK
+627 
-633 DPLFPGAG
+633 
-641 CQRSIP
+641 
-647 EHEKFFYG
+647 
-655 LERIFLLCRRHF
+655 
-667 SAPHIPSDPG
+667 
-677 KPHPHTAG
+677 
-685 TAHLSLNNNDTSSP
+685 AH

>member
-1 MRKVP
+1 MKHKIRYLKNTAGRLAPFISPYKGGFFLSVLMVCLTTLTLSISPSVEGMATTLLVQNARDLMRKVP

-127 SGRPH
+127 SAVLITRFVVIRSQKLFLGQQN
-132 HPVCC
+132 
-137 DPEPE
+137 
-142 TLSRPAEHPGE
+142 TLGK

-281 QVPARLSEAPG
+281 QAPARLSEAPG

-305 GKPIIRGPKPYGKT
+305 GKPIIRDLNLTVKRGQTVAIVGPTGAGKSTIINLLMRFYDADSGRILMDGTDIRDMT
-319 RADRSHCRSYRSRE
+319 RED
-333 VHHHQPPH
+333 
-341 AILRCGQRQNSDGR
+341 LRK
-355 HRYPGHDPGG
+355 
-365 PAQNM
+365 NM

-475 VIGNRTSFII
+475 VIENRTSFII

-491 IRNADPDSGFGSRGR
+491 IRNAD
-506 GGAGAARGTVKKR
+506 
-519 RFLRPPLQ
+519 L
-527 FPVCPLAIRSDGNP
+527 I
-541 KKPHI
+541 
-546 HQLFRCFQHCMNV
+546 
-559 LRLLLL
+559 
-565 LVLIQ
+565 LVLDHGDVVEQ
-570 ERAEAV
+570 GRHTELLKKGGFYAR
-576 LHALQISKHL
+576 
-586 FLIQPGAQLYAF
+586 LYNS
-598 RYLFEK
+598 
-604 IPVHLTDRP
+604 
-613 PQIPDPPRQVLRRP
+613 Q
-627 EHGIFK
+627 
-633 DPLFPGAG
+633 
-641 CQRSIP
+641 
-647 EHEKFFYG
+647 
-655 LERIFLLCRRHF
+655 F
-667 SAPHIPSDPG
+667 SH
-677 KPHPHTAG
+677 
-685 TAHLSLNNNDTSSP
+685 SSG

>member
-1 MRKVP
+1 MKHKIRYLKNTADRLAPFISPYKGGFFLSVLMVCLTTLTLSISPAVEGLATTLLVQNARDLMRKVP

-12 DRLGRLIAVL
+12 DHLGRLIAVL

-79 TNDLDTLSN
+79 TNDLDTLST

-117 MAAVVFLIVP
+117 MTAVVFLIVP
-127 SGRPH
+127 SAVLITRFVVIRSQKLFLGQQN
-132 HPVCC
+132 
-137 DPEPE
+137 
-142 TLSRPAEHPGE
+142 TLGK

-267 RIAQILDEEELAEP
+267 RIAQILDEDELAEP
-281 QVPARLSEAPG
+281 QDPARLSEAPG

-305 GKPIIRGPKPYGKT
+305 GKPIIRDLNLTVKRGQTVAIVGPTGAGKSTIINLLMRFYDADSGRILMDGTDIRDMT
-319 RADRSHCRSYRSRE
+319 RED
-333 VHHHQPPH
+333 
-341 AILRCGQRQNSDGR
+341 LRK
-355 HRYPGHDPGG
+355 
-365 PAQNM
+365 NM

-475 VIGNRTSFII
+475 VIENRTSFII

-491 IRNADPDSGFGSRGR
+491 IRNAD
-506 GGAGAARGTVKKR
+506 
-519 RFLRPPLQ
+519 L
-527 FPVCPLAIRSDGNP
+527 I
-541 KKPHI
+541 
-546 HQLFRCFQHCMNV
+546 
-559 LRLLLL
+559 
-565 LVLIQ
+565 LVLDHGDVVEQ
-570 ERAEAV
+570 GRHAELLKKGGFYAR
-576 LHALQISKHL
+576 
-586 FLIQPGAQLYAF
+586 LYNS
-598 RYLFEK
+598 
-604 IPVHLTDRP
+604 
-613 PQIPDPPRQVLRRP
+613 Q
-627 EHGIFK
+627 
-633 DPLFPGAG
+633 
-641 CQRSIP
+641 
-647 EHEKFFYG
+647 
-655 LERIFLLCRRHF
+655 F
-667 SAPHIPSDPG
+667 SH
-677 KPHPHTAG
+677 
-685 TAHLSLNNNDTSSP
+685 SSG

>member
-1 MRKVP
+1 MKHKIRYLKNTADRLAPFISPYKGGFFLSVLMVCLTTLTLSISPAVEGLATTLLVQNARDLMRKVP

-12 DRLGRLIAVL
+12 DHLGRLIAVL

-61 LPVKY
+61 LPIKY

-79 TNDLDTLSN
+79 TNDLDTLSTS
-88 GLQQTLMQILSG
+88 LQQTLMQILSG

-117 MAAVVFLIVP
+117 MTAVVFLIVP
-127 SGRPH
+127 SAVLITRFVVIRSQKLFLGQQN
-132 HPVCC
+132 
-137 DPEPE
+137 
-142 TLSRPAEHPGE
+142 TLGK

-267 RIAQILDEEELAEP
+267 RIAQILDEDELAEP
-281 QVPARLSEAPG
+281 QAPARLSEAPG

-305 GKPIIRGPKPYGKT
+305 GKPIIRDLNLTVKRGQTVAIVGPTGAGKSTIINLLMRFYDADSGRILMDGTDIRDMT
-319 RADRSHCRSYRSRE
+319 RED
-333 VHHHQPPH
+333 
-341 AILRCGQRQNSDGR
+341 LRK
-355 HRYPGHDPGG
+355 
-365 PAQNM
+365 NM

-475 VIGNRTSFII
+475 VIENRTSFII

-491 IRNADPDSGFGSRGR
+491 IRNAD
-506 GGAGAARGTVKKR
+506 
-519 RFLRPPLQ
+519 L
-527 FPVCPLAIRSDGNP
+527 I
-541 KKPHI
+541 
-546 HQLFRCFQHCMNV
+546 
-559 LRLLLL
+559 
-565 LVLIQ
+565 LVLDHGDVVEQ
-570 ERAEAV
+570 GRHAELLKKGGFYAR
-576 LHALQISKHL
+576 
-586 FLIQPGAQLYAF
+586 LYNS
-598 RYLFEK
+598 
-604 IPVHLTDRP
+604 
-613 PQIPDPPRQVLRRP
+613 Q
-627 EHGIFK
+627 
-633 DPLFPGAG
+633 
-641 CQRSIP
+641 
-647 EHEKFFYG
+647 
-655 LERIFLLCRRHF
+655 F
-667 SAPHIPSDPG
+667 SH
-677 KPHPHTAG
+677 
-685 TAHLSLNNNDTSSP
+685 SSG

>member
-1 MRKVP
+1 MKHKIRYLKNTADRLAPFISPYKGGFFLSVLMVCLTTLTLSISPAVEGLATTLLVQNARDLMRKVP

-12 DRLGRLIAVL
+12 DHLGRLIAVL

-127 SGRPH
+127 SAVLITRFVVIRSQKLFLGQQN
-132 HPVCC
+132 
-137 DPEPE
+137 
-142 TLSRPAEHPGE
+142 TLGK

-305 GKPIIRGPKPYGKT
+305 GKPIIRDLNLTVKRGQTVAIVGPTGAGKSTIINLLMRFYDADSGRILMDGTDIRDMT
-319 RADRSHCRSYRSRE
+319 RED
-333 VHHHQPPH
+333 
-341 AILRCGQRQNSDGR
+341 LRK
-355 HRYPGHDPGG
+355 
-365 PAQNM
+365 NM

-475 VIGNRTSFII
+475 VIENRTSFII

-491 IRNADPDSGFGSRGR
+491 IRNAD
-506 GGAGAARGTVKKR
+506 
-519 RFLRPPLQ
+519 L
-527 FPVCPLAIRSDGNP
+527 I
-541 KKPHI
+541 
-546 HQLFRCFQHCMNV
+546 
-559 LRLLLL
+559 
-565 LVLIQ
+565 LVLDHGDVVEQ
-570 ERAEAV
+570 GRHAELLKKGGFYAR
-576 LHALQISKHL
+576 
-586 FLIQPGAQLYAF
+586 LYNS
-598 RYLFEK
+598 
-604 IPVHLTDRP
+604 
-613 PQIPDPPRQVLRRP
+613 Q
-627 EHGIFK
+627 
-633 DPLFPGAG
+633 
-641 CQRSIP
+641 
-647 EHEKFFYG
+647 
-655 LERIFLLCRRHF
+655 F
-667 SAPHIPSDPG
+667 SH
-677 KPHPHTAG
+677 
-685 TAHLSLNNNDTSSP
+685 SSG

>member
-1 MRKVP
+1 MKHKIRYLKNTAGRLAPFISPYKGGFFLSVLMVCLTTLTLSISPAVEGMATTLLVQNARDLMRKVP

-127 SGRPH
+127 SAVLITRFVVIRSQKLFLGQQN
-132 HPVCC
+132 
-137 DPEPE
+137 
-142 TLSRPAEHPGE
+142 TLGK

-305 GKPIIRGPKPYGKT
+305 GKPIIRDLNLTVKRGQTVAIVGPTGAGKSTIINLLMRFYDADSGRILMDGTDIRDMT
-319 RADRSHCRSYRSRE
+319 RED
-333 VHHHQPPH
+333 
-341 AILRCGQRQNSDGR
+341 LRK
-355 HRYPGHDPGG
+355 
-365 PAQNM
+365 NM

-475 VIGNRTSFII
+475 VIENRTSFII

-491 IRNADPDSGFGSRGR
+491 IRNAD
-506 GGAGAARGTVKKR
+506 
-519 RFLRPPLQ
+519 L
-527 FPVCPLAIRSDGNP
+527 I
-541 KKPHI
+541 
-546 HQLFRCFQHCMNV
+546 
-559 LRLLLL
+559 
-565 LVLIQ
+565 LVLDHGDVVEQ
-570 ERAEAV
+570 GRHAELLKKGGFYAR
-576 LHALQISKHL
+576 
-586 FLIQPGAQLYAF
+586 LYNSQFA
-598 RYLFEK
+598 R
-604 IPVHLTDRP
+604 
-613 PQIPDPPRQVLRRP
+613 
-627 EHGIFK
+627 
-633 DPLFPGAG
+633 
-641 CQRSIP
+641 
-647 EHEKFFYG
+647 
-655 LERIFLLCRRHF
+655 
-667 SAPHIPSDPG
+667 
-677 KPHPHTAG
+677 
-685 TAHLSLNNNDTSSP
+685 

>member
-1 MRKVP
+1 MKHKIRYLKNTADRLAPFISPYKGGFFLFFFMVCLTTLTLSISPAVEGMATTLLVQNARDLMRKVP

-127 SGRPH
+127 SAVLITRFVVIRSQKLFLGQQN
-132 HPVCC
+132 
-137 DPEPE
+137 
-142 TLSRPAEHPGE
+142 TLGK

-267 RIAQILDEEELAEP
+267 RIAQILDEDELAEP
-281 QVPARLSEAPG
+281 QAPARLSEAPG

-305 GKPIIRGPKPYGKT
+305 GKPIIRDLNLTVKRGQTVAIVGPTGAGKSTIINLLMRFYDADSGRILMDGTDIRDMT
-319 RADRSHCRSYRSRE
+319 RED
-333 VHHHQPPH
+333 
-341 AILRCGQRQNSDGR
+341 LRK
-355 HRYPGHDPGG
+355 
-365 PAQNM
+365 NM

-475 VIGNRTSFII
+475 VIENRTSFII

-491 IRNADPDSGFGSRGR
+491 IRNAD
-506 GGAGAARGTVKKR
+506 
-519 RFLRPPLQ
+519 L
-527 FPVCPLAIRSDGNP
+527 I
-541 KKPHI
+541 
-546 HQLFRCFQHCMNV
+546 
-559 LRLLLL
+559 
-565 LVLIQ
+565 LVLDHGDVVEQ
-570 ERAEAV
+570 GRHTELLKKGGFYAR
-576 LHALQISKHL
+576 
-586 FLIQPGAQLYAF
+586 LYNSQF
-598 RYLFEK
+598 
-604 IPVHLTDRP
+604 
-613 PQIPDPPRQVLRRP
+613 
-627 EHGIFK
+627 
-633 DPLFPGAG
+633 
-641 CQRSIP
+641 
-647 EHEKFFYG
+647 
-655 LERIFLLCRRHF
+655 
-667 SAPHIPSDPG
+667 
-677 KPHPHTAG
+677 
-685 TAHLSLNNNDTSSP
+685 AH

>member
-1 MRKVP
+1 MKHKIRYLKNTAGRLAPFISPYKGGFFLSVLMVCLTTLTLSISPAVEGMATTLLVQNARDLMRKVP

-127 SGRPH
+127 SAVLITRFVVIRSQKLFLGQQN
-132 HPVCC
+132 
-137 DPEPE
+137 
-142 TLSRPAEHPGE
+142 TLGK

-219 IGCLLALNGSIQ
+219 IGFLLAPNGSIQ

-305 GKPIIRGPKPYGKT
+305 GKPIIRDLNLTVKRGQTVAIVGPTGAGKT
-319 RADRSHCRSYRSRE
+319 TIINLLMRFYDADSGRILMDGTDIRDMTRE
-333 VHHHQPPH
+333 D
-341 AILRCGQRQNSDGR
+341 LRK
-355 HRYPGHDPGG
+355 
-365 PAQNM
+365 NM

-475 VIGNRTSFII
+475 VIENRTSFII

-491 IRNADPDSGFGSRGR
+491 IRNAD
-506 GGAGAARGTVKKR
+506 
-519 RFLRPPLQ
+519 L
-527 FPVCPLAIRSDGNP
+527 I
-541 KKPHI
+541 
-546 HQLFRCFQHCMNV
+546 
-559 LRLLLL
+559 
-565 LVLIQ
+565 LVLDHGDVVEQ
-570 ERAEAV
+570 GRHTELLKKGGFYAR
-576 LHALQISKHL
+576 
-586 FLIQPGAQLYAF
+586 LYNS
-598 RYLFEK
+598 
-604 IPVHLTDRP
+604 
-613 PQIPDPPRQVLRRP
+613 Q
-627 EHGIFK
+627 
-633 DPLFPGAG
+633 
-641 CQRSIP
+641 
-647 EHEKFFYG
+647 
-655 LERIFLLCRRHF
+655 F
-667 SAPHIPSDPG
+667 SH
-677 KPHPHTAG
+677 
-685 TAHLSLNNNDTSSP
+685 SSG

>member
-1 MRKVP
+1 MKHKIRYLKNTADRLAPFISPYKSGFFLSVLMVCLTTLTLSISPSVEGMATTLLVQNARDLMRKVP

-12 DRLGRLIAVL
+12 DHLGRLIAVL

-79 TNDLDTLSN
+79 TNDLDTLST

-127 SGRPH
+127 SAVLITRFVVIRSQKLFLGQQN
-132 HPVCC
+132 
-137 DPEPE
+137 
-142 TLSRPAEHPGE
+142 TLGK

-267 RIAQILDEEELAEP
+267 RIAQILDEDELAEP
-281 QVPARLSEAPG
+281 QAPARLSEAPG

-305 GKPIIRGPKPYGKT
+305 GKPIIRDLNLTVKRGQTVAIVGPTGAGKSTIINLLMRFYDADSGRILMDGTDIRDMT
-319 RADRSHCRSYRSRE
+319 RED
-333 VHHHQPPH
+333 
-341 AILRCGQRQNSDGR
+341 LRK
-355 HRYPGHDPGG
+355 
-365 PAQNM
+365 NM

-475 VIGNRTSFII
+475 VIENRTSFII

-491 IRNADPDSGFGSRGR
+491 IRNAD
-506 GGAGAARGTVKKR
+506 
-519 RFLRPPLQ
+519 L
-527 FPVCPLAIRSDGNP
+527 I
-541 KKPHI
+541 
-546 HQLFRCFQHCMNV
+546 
-559 LRLLLL
+559 
-565 LVLIQ
+565 LVLDHGDVVEQ
-570 ERAEAV
+570 GRHAELLKKGGFYAR
-576 LHALQISKHL
+576 
-586 FLIQPGAQLYAF
+586 LYNSQF
-598 RYLFEK
+598 
-604 IPVHLTDRP
+604 
-613 PQIPDPPRQVLRRP
+613 
-627 EHGIFK
+627 
-633 DPLFPGAG
+633 
-641 CQRSIP
+641 
-647 EHEKFFYG
+647 
-655 LERIFLLCRRHF
+655 
-667 SAPHIPSDPG
+667 
-677 KPHPHTAG
+677 
-685 TAHLSLNNNDTSSP
+685 AH

>member
-1 MRKVP
+1 MKHKIRYLKNIAGRLAPFISPYKGGFFLSVLMVCLTTLTLSISPAVEGMATTLLVQNARDLMRKVP

-28 KTLTQSVMAFA
+28 KTLTQSVMAFS

-127 SGRPH
+127 SAVLITRFVVIRSQKLFLGQQN
-132 HPVCC
+132 
-137 DPEPE
+137 
-142 TLSRPAEHPGE
+142 TLGK

-305 GKPIIRGPKPYGKT
+305 GKPIIRDLNLTVKRGQTVAIVGPTGAGKSTIINLLMRFYDADSGRILMDGTDIRDMT
-319 RADRSHCRSYRSRE
+319 RED
-333 VHHHQPPH
+333 
-341 AILRCGQRQNSDGR
+341 LRK
-355 HRYPGHDPGG
+355 
-365 PAQNM
+365 NM

-466 KHLQEAMAT
+466 KHLQEAIAT
-475 VIGNRTSFII
+475 VIENRTSFII

-491 IRNADPDSGFGSRGR
+491 IRNAD
-506 GGAGAARGTVKKR
+506 
-519 RFLRPPLQ
+519 L
-527 FPVCPLAIRSDGNP
+527 I
-541 KKPHI
+541 
-546 HQLFRCFQHCMNV
+546 
-559 LRLLLL
+559 
-565 LVLIQ
+565 LVLDHGDVVEQ
-570 ERAEAV
+570 GRHTELLKKGGFYAR
-576 LHALQISKHL
+576 
-586 FLIQPGAQLYAF
+586 LYNS
-598 RYLFEK
+598 
-604 IPVHLTDRP
+604 
-613 PQIPDPPRQVLRRP
+613 Q
-627 EHGIFK
+627 
-633 DPLFPGAG
+633 
-641 CQRSIP
+641 
-647 EHEKFFYG
+647 
-655 LERIFLLCRRHF
+655 F
-667 SAPHIPSDPG
+667 SH
-677 KPHPHTAG
+677 
-685 TAHLSLNNNDTSSP
+685 SSG

>member
-1 MRKVP
+1 MKHKIRYLKNTAGRLAPFISPYKGGFFLSVLMVCLTTLTLSISPSVEGMATTLLVQNARDLMRKVP

-12 DRLGRLIAVL
+12 DHLGRLIAVL

-127 SGRPH
+127 SAVLITRFVVIRSQKLFLGQQN
-132 HPVCC
+132 
-137 DPEPE
+137 
-142 TLSRPAEHPGE
+142 TLGK

-305 GKPIIRGPKPYGKT
+305 GKPIIRDLNLTVKRGQTVAIVGPTGAGKSTIINLLMRFYDADSGRILMDGTDIRDMT
-319 RADRSHCRSYRSRE
+319 RED
-333 VHHHQPPH
+333 
-341 AILRCGQRQNSDGR
+341 LRK
-355 HRYPGHDPGG
+355 
-365 PAQNM
+365 NM

-475 VIGNRTSFII
+475 VIENRTSFII

-491 IRNADPDSGFGSRGR
+491 IRNAD
-506 GGAGAARGTVKKR
+506 
-519 RFLRPPLQ
+519 L
-527 FPVCPLAIRSDGNP
+527 I
-541 KKPHI
+541 
-546 HQLFRCFQHCMNV
+546 
-559 LRLLLL
+559 
-565 LVLIQ
+565 LVLDHGDVVEQ
-570 ERAEAV
+570 GRHAELLKKGGFYAR
-576 LHALQISKHL
+576 
-586 FLIQPGAQLYAF
+586 LYNSQF
-598 RYLFEK
+598 
-604 IPVHLTDRP
+604 
-613 PQIPDPPRQVLRRP
+613 
-627 EHGIFK
+627 
-633 DPLFPGAG
+633 
-641 CQRSIP
+641 
-647 EHEKFFYG
+647 
-655 LERIFLLCRRHF
+655 
-667 SAPHIPSDPG
+667 
-677 KPHPHTAG
+677 
-685 TAHLSLNNNDTSSP
+685 AH

>member
-1 MRKVP
+1 MKHKIRYLKNTAGRLAPFISPYKGGFFLSVLMVCLTTLTLSISPAVEGMATTLLVQNARDLMRKVP

-39 LTGSIQSAMH
+39 ITGSIQSAMH

-127 SGRPH
+127 SAVLITRFVVIRSQKLFLGQQN
-132 HPVCC
+132 
-137 DPEPE
+137 
-142 TLSRPAEHPGE
+142 TLGK

-305 GKPIIRGPKPYGKT
+305 GKPIIRDLNLTVKRGQTVAIVGPTGAGKSTIINLLMRFYDADSGRILMDGTDIRDMT
-319 RADRSHCRSYRSRE
+319 RED
-333 VHHHQPPH
+333 
-341 AILRCGQRQNSDGR
+341 LRK
-355 HRYPGHDPGG
+355 
-365 PAQNM
+365 NM

-475 VIGNRTSFII
+475 VIENRTSFII

-491 IRNADPDSGFGSRGR
+491 IRNAD
-506 GGAGAARGTVKKR
+506 
-519 RFLRPPLQ
+519 L
-527 FPVCPLAIRSDGNP
+527 I
-541 KKPHI
+541 
-546 HQLFRCFQHCMNV
+546 
-559 LRLLLL
+559 
-565 LVLIQ
+565 LVLDHGDVVEQ
-570 ERAEAV
+570 GRHAELLKKGGFYAR
-576 LHALQISKHL
+576 
-586 FLIQPGAQLYAF
+586 LYNS
-598 RYLFEK
+598 
-604 IPVHLTDRP
+604 
-613 PQIPDPPRQVLRRP
+613 Q
-627 EHGIFK
+627 
-633 DPLFPGAG
+633 
-641 CQRSIP
+641 
-647 EHEKFFYG
+647 
-655 LERIFLLCRRHF
+655 F
-667 SAPHIPSDPG
+667 SH
-677 KPHPHTAG
+677 
-685 TAHLSLNNNDTSSP
+685 SSG

>member
-1 MRKVP
+1 MKHKIRYLKNTAGRLAPFISPYKGGFFLSVLMVCLTTLTLSISPAVEGMATTLLVQNARDLMRKVP

-39 LTGSIQSAMH
+39 ITGSIQSAMH

-127 SGRPH
+127 SAVLITRFVVIRSQKLFLGQQN
-132 HPVCC
+132 
-137 DPEPE
+137 
-142 TLSRPAEHPGE
+142 TLGK

-305 GKPIIRGPKPYGKT
+305 GKPIIRDLNLTVKRGQTVAIVGPTGAGKSTIINLLMRFYDADSGRILMDGTDIRDMT
-319 RADRSHCRSYRSRE
+319 RED
-333 VHHHQPPH
+333 
-341 AILRCGQRQNSDGR
+341 LRK
-355 HRYPGHDPGG
+355 
-365 PAQNM
+365 NM

-475 VIGNRTSFII
+475 VIENRTSFII

-491 IRNADPDSGFGSRGR
+491 IRNAD
-506 GGAGAARGTVKKR
+506 
-519 RFLRPPLQ
+519 L
-527 FPVCPLAIRSDGNP
+527 I
-541 KKPHI
+541 
-546 HQLFRCFQHCMNV
+546 
-559 LRLLLL
+559 
-565 LVLIQ
+565 LVLDHGDVVEQ
-570 ERAEAV
+570 GRHTELLKKGGFYAR
-576 LHALQISKHL
+576 
-586 FLIQPGAQLYAF
+586 LYNS
-598 RYLFEK
+598 
-604 IPVHLTDRP
+604 
-613 PQIPDPPRQVLRRP
+613 Q
-627 EHGIFK
+627 
-633 DPLFPGAG
+633 
-641 CQRSIP
+641 
-647 EHEKFFYG
+647 
-655 LERIFLLCRRHF
+655 F
-667 SAPHIPSDPG
+667 SH
-677 KPHPHTAG
+677 
-685 TAHLSLNNNDTSSP
+685 SSG

>member
-1 MRKVP
+1 MKHKIRYLKNTAGRLAPFISPYKGGFFLSVLMVCLTTLTLSISPSVEGMATTLLVQNARDLMRKVP

-79 TNDLDTLSN
+79 TNDLDTLST

-127 SGRPH
+127 SAVLITRFVVIRSQKLFLGQQN
-132 HPVCC
+132 
-137 DPEPE
+137 
-142 TLSRPAEHPGE
+142 TLGK

-267 RIAQILDEEELAEP
+267 RIAQILDEDELAEP
-281 QVPARLSEAPG
+281 QAPARLSEAPG

-305 GKPIIRGPKPYGKT
+305 GKPIIRDLNLTVKRGQTVAIVGPTGAGKSTIINLLMRFYDADSGRILMDGTDIRDMT
-319 RADRSHCRSYRSRE
+319 RED
-333 VHHHQPPH
+333 
-341 AILRCGQRQNSDGR
+341 LRK
-355 HRYPGHDPGG
+355 
-365 PAQNM
+365 NM

-475 VIGNRTSFII
+475 VIENRTSFII

-491 IRNADPDSGFGSRGR
+491 IRNAD
-506 GGAGAARGTVKKR
+506 
-519 RFLRPPLQ
+519 L
-527 FPVCPLAIRSDGNP
+527 I
-541 KKPHI
+541 
-546 HQLFRCFQHCMNV
+546 
-559 LRLLLL
+559 
-565 LVLIQ
+565 LVLDHGDVVEQ
-570 ERAEAV
+570 GRHAELLKKGGFYAR
-576 LHALQISKHL
+576 
-586 FLIQPGAQLYAF
+586 LYNS
-598 RYLFEK
+598 
-604 IPVHLTDRP
+604 
-613 PQIPDPPRQVLRRP
+613 Q
-627 EHGIFK
+627 
-633 DPLFPGAG
+633 
-641 CQRSIP
+641 
-647 EHEKFFYG
+647 
-655 LERIFLLCRRHF
+655 F
-667 SAPHIPSDPG
+667 SH
-677 KPHPHTAG
+677 
-685 TAHLSLNNNDTSSP
+685 SSG

>member
-1 MRKVP
+1 MKHKIRYLKNTADRLAPFISPYKGGFFLSVLMVCLTTLTLSISPAVEGLATTLLVQNARDLMRKVP

-12 DRLGRLIAVL
+12 DHLGRLIAVL

-28 KTLTQSVMAFA
+28 KTLTQNVMAFA

-79 TNDLDTLSN
+79 TNDLDTLST

-117 MAAVVFLIVP
+117 MTAVVFLIVP
-127 SGRPH
+127 SAVLITRFVVIRSQKLFLGQQN
-132 HPVCC
+132 
-137 DPEPE
+137 
-142 TLSRPAEHPGE
+142 TLGK

-267 RIAQILDEEELAEP
+267 RIAQILDEDELAEP
-281 QVPARLSEAPG
+281 QAPARLSEAPG

-305 GKPIIRGPKPYGKT
+305 GKPIIRDLNLTVKRGQTVAIVGPTGAGKSTIINLLMRFYDADSGRILMDGTDIRDMT
-319 RADRSHCRSYRSRE
+319 RED
-333 VHHHQPPH
+333 
-341 AILRCGQRQNSDGR
+341 LRK
-355 HRYPGHDPGG
+355 
-365 PAQNM
+365 NM

-475 VIGNRTSFII
+475 VIENRTSFII

-491 IRNADPDSGFGSRGR
+491 IRNAD
-506 GGAGAARGTVKKR
+506 
-519 RFLRPPLQ
+519 L
-527 FPVCPLAIRSDGNP
+527 I
-541 KKPHI
+541 
-546 HQLFRCFQHCMNV
+546 
-559 LRLLLL
+559 
-565 LVLIQ
+565 LVLDHGDVVEQ
-570 ERAEAV
+570 GRHAELLKKGSFYAR
-576 LHALQISKHL
+576 
-586 FLIQPGAQLYAF
+586 LYNS
-598 RYLFEK
+598 
-604 IPVHLTDRP
+604 
-613 PQIPDPPRQVLRRP
+613 Q
-627 EHGIFK
+627 
-633 DPLFPGAG
+633 
-641 CQRSIP
+641 
-647 EHEKFFYG
+647 
-655 LERIFLLCRRHF
+655 F
-667 SAPHIPSDPG
+667 SH
-677 KPHPHTAG
+677 
-685 TAHLSLNNNDTSSP
+685 SSG

>member
-1 MRKVP
+1 MKHKIRYLKNTADRLAPFISPYKGGFFLSVLMVCLTTLTLSISPAVEGLATTLLVQNARDLMRKVP

-12 DRLGRLIAVL
+12 DHLGRLIAVL

-28 KTLTQSVMAFA
+28 KTLTQSVMAFT

-79 TNDLDTLSN
+79 TNDLDTLST

-117 MAAVVFLIVP
+117 MTAVVFLIVP
-127 SGRPH
+127 SAVLITRFVVIRSQKLFLGQQN
-132 HPVCC
+132 
-137 DPEPE
+137 
-142 TLSRPAEHPGE
+142 TLGK

-305 GKPIIRGPKPYGKT
+305 GKPIIRDLNLTVKRGQTVAIVGPTGAGKSTIINLLMRFYDADSGRILMDGTDIRDMT
-319 RADRSHCRSYRSRE
+319 RED
-333 VHHHQPPH
+333 
-341 AILRCGQRQNSDGR
+341 LRK
-355 HRYPGHDPGG
+355 
-365 PAQNM
+365 NM

-475 VIGNRTSFII
+475 VIENRTSFII

-491 IRNADPDSGFGSRGR
+491 IRNAD
-506 GGAGAARGTVKKR
+506 
-519 RFLRPPLQ
+519 L
-527 FPVCPLAIRSDGNP
+527 I
-541 KKPHI
+541 
-546 HQLFRCFQHCMNV
+546 
-559 LRLLLL
+559 
-565 LVLIQ
+565 LVLDHGDVVEQ
-570 ERAEAV
+570 GRHAELLKKGGFYAR
-576 LHALQISKHL
+576 
-586 FLIQPGAQLYAF
+586 LYNS
-598 RYLFEK
+598 
-604 IPVHLTDRP
+604 
-613 PQIPDPPRQVLRRP
+613 Q
-627 EHGIFK
+627 
-633 DPLFPGAG
+633 
-641 CQRSIP
+641 
-647 EHEKFFYG
+647 
-655 LERIFLLCRRHF
+655 F
-667 SAPHIPSDPG
+667 SH
-677 KPHPHTAG
+677 
-685 TAHLSLNNNDTSSP
+685 SSG